1 MRNEKKKIN
10 DAKRLPHGKKI
21 TAHLNYQSSNLKYAQ
36 RLCIL
41 YTYLNLYLPSSH
53 FLLEWMCVNVPK
65 SRLLVSQ

>member
-1 MRNEKKKIN
+1 MGKI
-10 DAKRLPHGKKI
+10 I
-21 TAHLNYQSSNLKYAQ
+21 AHLNYQSINLKYAQ

>member
-1 MRNEKKKIN
+1 MGKI
-10 DAKRLPHGKKI
+10 I
-21 TAHLNYQSSNLKYAQ
+21 VHLNYQSINLKYAQ

-41 YTYLNLYLPSSH
+41 YSYLNLYLPRSH